1 MNLIRYN
8 TFNYIEVSKMF
19 TARFRYYTYIQQ
31 QANNKVDSI
40 FVQVNLFK
48 EEEEKKKE
56 NQPGKSQR

>member
-1 MNLIRYN
+1 
-8 TFNYIEVSKMF
+8 MF